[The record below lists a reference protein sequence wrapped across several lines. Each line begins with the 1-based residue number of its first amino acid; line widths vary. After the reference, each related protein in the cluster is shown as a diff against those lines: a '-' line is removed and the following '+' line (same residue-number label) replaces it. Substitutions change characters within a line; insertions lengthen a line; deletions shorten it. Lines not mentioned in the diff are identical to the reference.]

1 VFGIGAAAAQDDAG
15 LGRGR
20 GNGAG
25 QMTGDAAGRAN
36 GNGVSSANAYAN
48 SASNANYYA
57 NAVAGELP
65 ESVIAA
71 ITAAINDEYHAYEVY
86 DQVIEQ
92 FGQVSPFVQIQAAEA
107 NHIAALERVFDR
119 YGLEVPAP
127 QPVEALSV
135 GSIEEACA
143 LAAQAEIDNAA
154 LYDEW
159 LATVSDYPDIVQVF
173 TSLKNASLE
182 NHLPAFE
189 ACAQ

>member
-1 VFGIGAAAAQDDAG
+1 LILVVLGVGAAAAQDNTG
-15 LGRGR
+15 SGRGR
-20 GNGAG
+20 GNGG
-25 QMTGDAAGRAN
+25 SFG
-36 GNGVSSANAYAN
+36 SANAYAN
-48 SASNANYYA
+48 SANCCINT
-57 NAVAGELP
+57 VAGELP
-65 ESVIAA
+65 ESVIDA
-71 ITAAINDEYHAYEVY
+71 ITAGINDEYHAYAVY
-86 DQVIEQ
+86 DQVIDL

-107 NHIAALERVFDR
+107 NHIAALERVFTR
-119 YGLEVPAP
+119 YGLEIPAP
-127 QPVEALSV
+127 QPVETLSV
-135 GSIEEACA
+135 SSIAEACA